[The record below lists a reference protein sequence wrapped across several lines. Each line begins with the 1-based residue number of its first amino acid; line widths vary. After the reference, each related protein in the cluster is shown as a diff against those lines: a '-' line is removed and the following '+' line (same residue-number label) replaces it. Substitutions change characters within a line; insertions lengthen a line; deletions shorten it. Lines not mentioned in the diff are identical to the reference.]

1 MKSWSNGSGA
11 VRAETVTAI
20 AATVTAV
27 AALSIAVWDNVQT
40 RSYNRVSVQPHL
52 VIEFA
57 KHQGPTG
64 DSGTLV
70 LRNEGIGPAQIEGI
84 TIQLVDR
91 EGTARSYGSW
101 NEARSAIRAENLLAL
116 CESFDSSCDI
126 YRPSIVVP
134 SALFSDQVWLSGM
147 QTNADSKH
155 FPRGLYGLFFQAF
168 LNLCCTSNSIGRSFE
183 GYKE

>member
-1 MKSWSNGSGA
+1 MKSWPNASGT

-27 AALSIAVWDNVQT
+27 AALSIAVWDNIQT

-91 EGTARSYGSW
+91 EGTPRSYGSW
-101 NEARSAIRAENLLAL
+101 NEARSAIRAENLLVTGYTDL
-116 CESFDSSCDI
+116 TDSSVLGIERTMELLSVQSEPEGGSEDPVQSLI
-126 YRPSIVVP
+126 NRLSVTIRYTS
-134 SALFSDQVWLSGM
+134 VWDAPY
-147 QTNADSKH
+147 QTTW
-155 FPRGLYGLFFQAF
+155 PGGP
-168 LNLCCTSNSIGRSFE
+168 
-183 GYKE
+183 